1 MEEGKACFEEGVQ
14 LAEFDDGDHEGHESA
29 GCGDDRV
36 PSVEEVMKG
45 AEVFGEG
52 KVLVR
57 IETETFEVGG
67 DA

>member
-1 MEEGKACFEEGVQ
+1 MDEGDNEDYELVTN
-14 LAEFDDGDHEGHESA
+14 
-29 GCGDDRV
+29 GDDRF
-36 PSVEEVMKG
+36 PGAEEVRKG
-45 AEVFGEG
+45 CEGVGKG

>member
-1 MEEGKACFEEGVQ
+1 MDEGDNEDYELFTN
-14 LAEFDDGDHEGHESA
+14 
-29 GCGDDRV
+29 GDDRF
-36 PSVEEVMKG
+36 PGVEEVMKG
-45 AEVFGEG
+45 GEGVGKG